1 MWCQVAPGPPWRQRS
16 GSLPSSSP
24 SPTNRYHVRYPAKAT
39 NPSLTGSAF
48 VTAPSAPCDSRRETS
63 WWRAA
68 GDRSFSGLLRA
79 RTVWTRSSAMS
90 TEMTR
95 TTRSS
100 RSRNRAPGCPLIS
113 ASRNEATRAR
123 PPGHRRLHPVARP
136 GPGEPDRDMELQ
148 RDEYSVLSFNPE
160 TQALELWWS
169 AGSASLTEERFR
181 QGLEQFAGQAVERR
195 TPNLL
200 VGLREFAYRPA
211 PDMWD
216 WRLEHFIPRYREA
229 GVRKFANIVPEGW
242 PLGGTTNE
250 QEGFPHPQRPH
261 RGGSGG
267 LVPRNQIG

>member
-1 MWCQVAPGPPWRQRS
+1 
-16 GSLPSSSP
+16 
-24 SPTNRYHVRYPAKAT
+24 
-39 NPSLTGSAF
+39 
-48 VTAPSAPCDSRRETS
+48 
-63 WWRAA
+63 
-68 GDRSFSGLLRA
+68 
-79 RTVWTRSSAMS
+79 
-90 TEMTR
+90 
-95 TTRSS
+95 
-100 RSRNRAPGCPLIS
+100 
-113 ASRNEATRAR
+113 
-123 PPGHRRLHPVARP
+123 
-136 GPGEPDRDMELQ
+136 MELQ

-216 WRLEHFIPRYREA
+216 WRLEHIIPRYREA

-267 LVPRNQIG
+267 LVPRNLTP